1 VELLK
6 EGLIW
11 RIGDGESV
19 NIWEDS
25 WLPRGSTRRPI
36 TPRGASLLSRVSEL
50 INPVTGE
57 WDEQLLRDTFWP
69 EDVDEILQILIDLD
83 VADCPASH
91 YDAKGIFS
99 VKSAYK
105 LADARRDTK
114 TGQDASSSE
123 VKGENGGSF
132 DWYKIW

>member
-1 VELLK
+1 LAH
-6 EGLIW
+6 
-11 RIGDGESV
+11 IGDGESI
-19 NIWEDS
+19 NIWEDP

-36 TPRGASLLSRVSEL
+36 TPRGSSLITRVSEL

-69 EDVDEILQILIDLD
+69 KDVDEILQIPIDLD
-83 VADCPASH
+83 VVDCPAWH

-99 VKSAYK
+99 IKSAYK
-105 LADARRDTK
+105 LAAARRDTK
-114 TGQDASSSE
+114 IGQDVSSSE

-132 DWYKIW
+132 DWYKI